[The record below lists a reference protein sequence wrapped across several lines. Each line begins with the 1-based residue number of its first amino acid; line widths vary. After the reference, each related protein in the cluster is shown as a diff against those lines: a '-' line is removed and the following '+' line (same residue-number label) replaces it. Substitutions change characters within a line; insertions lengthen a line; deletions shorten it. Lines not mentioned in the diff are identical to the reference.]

1 MNGRRGFTLVEVM
14 IVVVIIAI
22 LAAVVLPQFKDST
35 KDSKAATVKFNLR
48 MLREQIELFRNHH
61 TGRLPAELDDLAE
74 KTNSNGVVGTP
85 SAFSYGPYVMALPE
99 NPFTGS
105 VVVRASAA
113 NPPTA
118 ASGADDAG
126 WLYHAATG
134 GVWIDHPDYYTE

>member
-1 MNGRRGFTLVEVM
+1 MNARRGFTLVEVM

-35 KDSKAATVKFNLR
+35 KDAKASTVRFNLR

-74 KTNSNGVVGTP
+74 KTNSNAVVGTTA
-85 SAFSYGPYVMALPE
+85 AFTYGPYVMAMPE

-105 VVVRASAA
+105 VVVRTAAA
-113 NPPTA
+113 NPPAA
-118 ASGADDAG
+118 ASGAEDAG

-134 GVWIDHPDYYTE
+134 GVWIDHEEYLSE